1 MRLWGVIMN
10 KTTNFVIE
18 GRLTQLLGEN
28 YISVEHALK
37 ELVDNAWDA
46 DAMNVFITLPQ
57 SLNESERF
65 ISIVDDGNGMSEAS
79 VTNEYM
85 KIARDRVA
93 IKGDCTDVKK
103 RLVKGRKGIGK
114 FAGLLVADKM
124 SIITVQNGVQIR
136 FQIVKNEFLNK
147 HENMSTKAIDMVVIK
162 DDLLLNGTKVVLNDI
177 DMLSLTPS
185 DNKLRQLLVL
195 EYGRESDFNIYIN
208 GTPLM
213 VEDIGGKNYKFT
225 DEQGRIDLNFNI
237 ANKEVKNKRSGIVL
251 RVVGKII
258 GKPYYWGIE
267 DLNYIHVKL
276 LKKVYGE
283 VNADF
288 LEPYTSNS
296 WGILES
302 SLDYQLVNDF
312 VKGKLLFALNDSFE
326 IYINHTKKQLER
338 EINKQV
344 EKLPEYKRQKALKL
358 IDKVLTGL
366 SDGRHSEQQIKN
378 IIAVTISALE
388 NDDYYEIVEKLA
400 ESSDTNIE
408 MFAEILK
415 EFGLLDITMIVG
427 QATAR
432 LRFLE
437 KLQIL
442 ADNQDALEKDIHK
455 ALEKNMWVFGA
466 SYSMMA
472 SNQTTNHI
480 IEKYLGEKFSGD
492 RAYKRPDL
500 LLNCDHS
507 NKFLLIEFKRPS
519 IVLDRTHEAQAVAY
533 RDDLLTKFP
542 NKSIEIMVVGKN
554 ITPTISPQNT
564 QNNLRLMSYDE
575 IILNARNELEW
586 LILNLTT
593 DN

>member
-1 MRLWGVIMN
+1 MN
-10 KTTNFVIE
+10 KITNFVVE

-46 DAMNVFITLPQ
+46 DATNVFITLPQ
-57 SLNESERF
+57 SINKRKQI
-65 ISIVDDGNGMSEAS
+65 ISVEDDGNGMSESA
-79 VTNEYM
+79 VINEYM
-85 KIARDRVA
+85 RIARDRVS
-93 IKGDCTDVKK
+93 IKGERTDVKK

-124 SIITVQNGVQIR
+124 SIITVQNSVQIQ
-136 FQIVKNEFLNK
+136 FEIIKNEFLNQ
-147 HENMSTKAIDMVVIK
+147 HENMTTKEIVMMITK
-162 DDLLLNGTKVVLNDI
+162 DTLLPNGTKILLNDL

-185 DNKLRQLLVL
+185 DEKLRQLLVL
-195 EYGRESDFNIYIN
+195 EYGRESDFNIFIN
-208 GTPLM
+208 GIPLT

-225 DEQGRIDLNFNI
+225 DKQGLINLNFNI

-251 RVVGKII
+251 RVAGKII
-258 GKPYYWGIE
+258 GKPHYWGIE
-267 DLNYIHVKL
+267 DLNYIHDKL

-288 LEPYTSNS
+288 LAAYTSNS

-302 SLDYQLVNDF
+302 SLDYQRVNEF
-312 VKGKLLFALNDSFE
+312 VKEKLLFALNDSFE
-326 IYINHTKKQLER
+326 FYIKTTKKQLER
-338 EINKQV
+338 EIKKQL

-358 IDKVLTGL
+358 IDRVLTGL
-366 SDGRHSEQQIKN
+366 SDGRHSKQQIKN
-378 IIAVTISALE
+378 IIDVTISALE
-388 NDDYYEIVEKLA
+388 NNDYYEIVEKLA

-408 MFAEILK
+408 MFADILK
-415 EFGLLDITMIVG
+415 EFGLLDITMIVS
-427 QATAR
+427 QASAR
-432 LRFLE
+432 LSFLE
-437 KLQIL
+437 KLQML
-442 ADNQDALEKDIHK
+442 TDNQDALEKDIHK

-466 SYSMMA
+466 SYSMMS

-492 RAYKRPDL
+492 RANKRPDL

-542 NKSIEIMVVGKN
+542 NKFIEIIVVGKN
-554 ITPTISPQNT
+554 ITPTISPLNT

-586 LILNLTT
+586 LIYNLTA
-593 DN
+593 DS

>member
-1 MRLWGVIMN
+1 MN
-10 KTTNFVIE
+10 KTTNFVVE

-46 DAMNVFITLPQ
+46 DATNVFITLPQ
-57 SLNESERF
+57 SLNENERF

-85 KIARDRVA
+85 KIARDRVS
-93 IKGDCTDVKK
+93 IKGDLTDVKK

-124 SIITVQNGVQIR
+124 SITTVQDGVQIQ
-136 FQIVKNEFLNK
+136 FQIVKNEFLNQ
-147 HENMSTKAIDMVVIK
+147 HENMTTKEIDLNVIK
-162 DDLLLNGTKVVLNDI
+162 NNQSLNGTKVVLNDL
-177 DMLSLTPS
+177 DMMSLTPS
-185 DNKLRQLLVL
+185 DDKLRQLLVL
-195 EYGRESDFNIYIN
+195 EYGRESDFCIYIN
-208 GTPLM
+208 GTQLT
-213 VEDIGGKNYKFT
+213 VEDIGGKNYRFA
-225 DEQGRIDLNFNI
+225 DERGHIDLNFNI
-237 ANKEVKNKRSGIVL
+237 ANKEVKNKRSGIIL
-251 RVVGKII
+251 RVAGKII
-258 GKPYYWGIE
+258 GKPHYWGIE
-267 DLNYIHVKL
+267 ELNYIHDKI

-283 VNADF
+283 VNADL

-302 SLDYQLVNDF
+302 SLDYQCVNEF
-312 VKGKLLFALNDSFE
+312 VKEKLLFALNDSFE
-326 IYINHTKKQLER
+326 TYINHTKKQLER

-344 EKLPEYKRQKALKL
+344 EKLPEHKRQKALKL

-388 NDDYYEIVEKLA
+388 NDDYYEIIEKLA

-408 MFAEILK
+408 MFADILK
-415 EFGLLDITMIVG
+415 EFGLLDITMIVS

-437 KLQIL
+437 NLQIL
-442 ADNQDALEKDIHK
+442 TDNQDTLERDVHK

-480 IEKYLGEKFSGD
+480 IEKYLGEKFSGE
-492 RAYKRPDL
+492 RANKRPDL
-500 LLNCDHS
+500 LLNCDYS
-507 NKFLLIEFKRPS
+507 NKFLLIEFKRSS

-542 NKSIEIMVVGKN
+542 NKSIEIIVAGKS

-586 LILNLTT
+586 LISNLTA

>member
-1 MRLWGVIMN
+1 MN
-10 KTTNFVIE
+10 KIINFVVE

-46 DAMNVFITLPQ
+46 DATNVLITLPQ

-65 ISIVDDGNGMSEAS
+65 ISIVDDGNGMSEAA

-85 KIARDRVA
+85 RIARDRVS
-93 IKGDCTDVKK
+93 IKGDRTDVKK

-124 SIITVQNGVQIR
+124 TITTVQNGMQTQ
-136 FQIVKNEFLNK
+136 FEIVKNEFLNQ
-147 HENMSTKAIDMVVIK
+147 HESITTKKIDMRVIN
-162 DDLLLNGTKVVLNDI
+162 DNLLLNGTKVILNGL

-185 DNKLRQLLVL
+185 DDKLRQLLVL
-195 EYGRESDFNIYIN
+195 EYGRESDFNIFIN
-208 GTPLM
+208 GIPLT

-225 DEQGRIDLNFNI
+225 DEQERIDLNFNI

-251 RVVGKII
+251 RVSEKII
-258 GKPYYWGIE
+258 GKPHYWGIE
-267 DLNYIHVKL
+267 DLNYIHDKF

-312 VKGKLLFALNDSFE
+312 VKEKLLFALNDCFE
-326 IYINHTKKQLER
+326 AYINHTKKQLER
-338 EINKQV
+338 EINKQI

-388 NDDYYEIVEKLA
+388 NNDYYEIIEKLA

-408 MFAEILK
+408 MFADLLK
-415 EFGLLDITMIVG
+415 EFGLLDITMIVS

-432 LRFLE
+432 LGFLE

-442 ADNQDALEKDIHK
+442 ADNHDALEKDIHI

-492 RAYKRPDL
+492 RANKRPDL

-586 LILNLTT
+586 LISNLTT

>member
-1 MRLWGVIMN
+1 
-10 KTTNFVIE
+10 
-18 GRLTQLLGEN
+18 
-28 YISVEHALK
+28 
-37 ELVDNAWDA
+37 
-46 DAMNVFITLPQ
+46 
-57 SLNESERF
+57 
-65 ISIVDDGNGMSEAS
+65 
-79 VTNEYM
+79 
-85 KIARDRVA
+85 
-93 IKGDCTDVKK
+93 
-103 RLVKGRKGIGK
+103 
-114 FAGLLVADKM
+114 
-124 SIITVQNGVQIR
+124 
-136 FQIVKNEFLNK
+136 
-147 HENMSTKAIDMVVIK
+147 
-162 DDLLLNGTKVVLNDI
+162 
-177 DMLSLTPS
+177 MLSLAPS
-185 DNKLRQLLVL
+185 DDKLRQLLVL
-195 EYGRESDFNIYIN
+195 EYGRESDFNIFIN
-208 GTPLM
+208 GTPLT
-213 VEDIGGKNYKFT
+213 VEDIGGKNYRFT
-225 DEQGRIDLNFNI
+225 DDQGRIDLNFNI
-237 ANKEVKNKRSGIVL
+237 SNKEVKNKRSGIVL
-251 RVVGKII
+251 RVAGKII
-258 GKPYYWGIE
+258 GKPHYWGIE
-267 DLNYIHVKL
+267 DLNYIHDKL

-288 LEPYTSNS
+288 LEPYISNS

-302 SLDYQLVNDF
+302 SIDYQHVNDF
-312 VKGKLLFALNDSFE
+312 VKEKLLFALNDSFE
-326 IYINHTKKQLER
+326 AYINHTKKQLER
-338 EINKQV
+338 EINKQI
-344 EKLPEYKRQKALKL
+344 EKLPEYRRQKALIV

-400 ESSDTNIE
+400 ESGDTNIE
-408 MFAEILK
+408 MFADILR
-415 EFGLLDITMIVG
+415 EFGLLDITMIVS

-437 KLQIL
+437 KLQML
-442 ADNQDALEKDIHK
+442 SDNQDALEKDIHK

-480 IEKYLGEKFSGD
+480 IEKYLGEKYSGD
-492 RAYKRPDL
+492 RANKRPDL

-542 NKSIEIMVVGKN
+542 NKSIEIVVIGKSV
-554 ITPTISPQNT
+554 TPTISPQNT

-593 DN
+593 EN

>member
-1 MRLWGVIMN
+1 MN
-10 KTTNFVIE
+10 KTTNFVVE

-28 YISVEHALK
+28 YVSVEHALK

-46 DAMNVFITLPQ
+46 DATNVFITIPQ
-57 SLNESERF
+57 SINESEQF
-65 ISIVDDGNGMSEAS
+65 ISIVDDGNGMSEAA

-85 KIARDRVA
+85 RIARDRVS
-93 IKGDCTDVKK
+93 INGDRTDVKK

-124 SIITVQNGVQIR
+124 IITTVQNGIEIR
-136 FQIVKNEFLNK
+136 FQIVKNEFLNQ
-147 HENMSTKAIDMVVIK
+147 HENMTTKEIDMMVIK
-162 DDLLLNGTKVVLNDI
+162 DNLLLNGTKVVLKDI
-177 DMLSLTPS
+177 DMLSITPS
-185 DNKLRQLLVL
+185 DDKLRQLLVL
-195 EYGRESDFNIYIN
+195 EYGRESDFSIFIN
-208 GTPLM
+208 GTPLT

-225 DEQGRIDLNFNI
+225 DEQGRININFNI
-237 ANKEVKNKRSGIVL
+237 ANNEVKNKRSGIVL
-251 RVVGKII
+251 RVKGKVI
-258 GKPYYWGIE
+258 GKPHYWGIE
-267 DLNYIHVKL
+267 DLNYIHDKL

-288 LEPYTSNS
+288 LVPYTSNS

-302 SLDYQLVNDF
+302 SLDYQRVNDY
-312 VKGKLLFALNDSFE
+312 VKEKILFALNDSFE
-326 IYINHTKKQLER
+326 AYINHTKKQLER

-366 SDGRHSEQQIKN
+366 SDGRHSEKQIKN

-400 ESSDTNIE
+400 ESSDINIE
-408 MFAEILK
+408 MFADILK
-415 EFGLLDITMIVG
+415 EFGLLDITMIIS

-437 KLQIL
+437 KLQLL

-480 IEKYLGEKFSGD
+480 IEKYIGEKFSGD
-492 RAYKRPDL
+492 RANKRPDL
-500 LLNCDHS
+500 LLSCDLS

-519 IVLDRTHEAQAVAY
+519 IVLDRKHEAQAASY

-542 NKSIEIMVVGKN
+542 NKFIEIMVVGKR
-554 ITPTISPQNT
+554 ITPIISPQNT

-586 LILNLTT
+586 LISNLAI

>member
-1 MRLWGVIMN
+1 MN
-10 KTTNFVIE
+10 NTTSFVVE

-28 YISVEHALK
+28 YVSVEHALK

-46 DAMNVFITLPQ
+46 DATNVFITLPQ
-57 SLNESERF
+57 SLNESESI
-65 ISIVDDGNGMSEAS
+65 ISIEDDGNGMSESAIA
-79 VTNEYM
+79 NEYM
-85 KIARDRVA
+85 RIARDRVS
-93 IKGDCTDVKK
+93 IKGDRTEVKK

-114 FAGLLVADKM
+114 FAGLLVAEKM
-124 SIITVQNGVQIR
+124 SVTTVQNGIQIQ
-136 FQIVKNEFLNK
+136 FQIDKNEFLNQ
-147 HENMSTKAIDMVVIK
+147 HENMTSKEIELMIIK
-162 DDLLLNGTKVVLNDI
+162 DNQLLNGTIILLNDL
-177 DMLSLTPS
+177 DMQSLIPS
-185 DNKLRQLLVL
+185 DDKLRQLLVL
-195 EYGRESDFNIYIN
+195 EYGRENDFNIFIN

-213 VEDIGGKNYKFT
+213 VEDIGGKNYKFI

-251 RVVGKII
+251 RVGGKII
-258 GKPYYWGIE
+258 GKPHYWGIE
-267 DLNYIHVKL
+267 NLNYIHNKL

-288 LEPYTSNS
+288 LEEYTSNS

-302 SLDYQLVNDF
+302 TLDYLHVNDF
-312 VKGKLLFALNDSFE
+312 VREKLLFALNDSFE
-326 IYINHTKKQLER
+326 AYINHTKKKLER

-344 EKLPEYKRQKALKL
+344 EKLPEYKRQRALKL

-400 ESSDTNIE
+400 ESNETNIVI
-408 MFAEILK
+408 FADILK
-415 EFGLLDITMIVG
+415 EFGLLDITMIVS

-442 ADNQDALEKDIHK
+442 ADNQNALEKDIHK

-480 IEKYLGEKFSGD
+480 VQKYLGEKFSGE
-492 RAYKRPDL
+492 RANKRPDL
-500 LLNCDHS
+500 LLNSDHS

-519 IVLDRTHEAQAVAY
+519 IVLDRTHESQAVAY

-542 NKSIEIMVVGKN
+542 NRAIEIIVVGKS
-554 ITPTISPQNT
+554 IIPTISPQNT

-586 LILNLTT
+586 LISNLTT

>member
-1 MRLWGVIMN
+1 MN
-10 KTTNFVIE
+10 NTTSFVVE

-28 YISVEHALK
+28 YVSVEHALK

-46 DAMNVFITLPQ
+46 DATNVFITLPQ
-57 SLNESERF
+57 ALNESESF
-65 ISIVDDGNGMSEAS
+65 ISIADDGNGMSESAIA
-79 VTNEYM
+79 NEYM
-85 KIARDRVA
+85 RIARDRVS
-93 IKGDCTDVKK
+93 IKGDRTEMKM

-124 SIITVQNGVQIR
+124 SVTTVQNGMQIQ
-136 FQIVKNEFLNK
+136 FQIDKNEFLNQ
-147 HENMSTKAIDMVVIK
+147 HENMTSKEIELMIIK
-162 DDLLLNGTKVVLNDI
+162 DNQLLNGTKIVLNNL
-177 DMLSLTPS
+177 DMQSLIPS
-185 DNKLRQLLVL
+185 DDKLRQLLVL
-195 EYGRESDFNIYIN
+195 EYGRENDFNIFIN
-208 GTPLM
+208 RTPLT
-213 VEDIGGKNYKFT
+213 VEDIGGKNYKFI

-251 RVVGKII
+251 RVGGKII
-258 GKPYYWGIE
+258 GKPHYWGIE
-267 DLNYIHVKL
+267 NLNYIHNKL

-288 LEPYTSNS
+288 LEAYTSNS

-302 SLDYQLVNDF
+302 TLDYLHVNDF
-312 VKGKLLFALNDSFE
+312 VREKLLFALNDSFE
-326 IYINHTKKQLER
+326 EYINHTKKKLER

-344 EKLPEYKRQKALKL
+344 EKLPEYKRQRALKL

-400 ESSDTNIE
+400 ESNETNIE
-408 MFAEILK
+408 MFADILK
-415 EFGLLDITMIVG
+415 EFGLLDITMIVS

-442 ADNQDALEKDIHK
+442 ADNQNALEKDIHK

-480 IEKYLGEKFSGD
+480 IQKYLGEKFSGE
-492 RAYKRPDL
+492 RANKRPDL
-500 LLNCDHS
+500 LLNSDHS

-519 IVLDRTHEAQAVAY
+519 IVLDRTHESQAVAY

-542 NKSIEIMVVGKN
+542 NRAIEIIVVGKS

-586 LILNLTT
+586 LISNLTT

>member
-1 MRLWGVIMN
+1 MN
-10 KTTNFVIE
+10 NTTSFVVE

-28 YISVEHALK
+28 YVSVEHALK

-46 DAMNVFITLPQ
+46 DATNVFITLPQ
-57 SLNESERF
+57 SLNESESI
-65 ISIVDDGNGMSEAS
+65 ISIADDGNGMSESAIA
-79 VTNEYM
+79 NEYM
-85 KIARDRVA
+85 RIARDRVS
-93 IKGDCTDVKK
+93 IKGDRTEMKK

-114 FAGLLVADKM
+114 FAGLLVAEKM
-124 SIITVQNGVQIR
+124 SVTTVQNGIQIQ
-136 FQIVKNEFLNK
+136 FQIDKNEFLNQ
-147 HENMSTKAIDMVVIK
+147 HENMTSKEIELMIIK
-162 DDLLLNGTKVVLNDI
+162 DNQLLNGTKILLNDL
-177 DMLSLTPS
+177 DMQSLIPS
-185 DNKLRQLLVL
+185 DDKLRQLLVL
-195 EYGRESDFNIYIN
+195 EYGRENDFNIFIN

-213 VEDIGGKNYKFT
+213 VEDIGGKNYKFI

-251 RVVGKII
+251 RVGGKII
-258 GKPYYWGIE
+258 GKPHYWGIE
-267 DLNYIHVKL
+267 NLNYIHNKL

-288 LEPYTSNS
+288 LEAYTSNS

-302 SLDYQLVNDF
+302 TLDYLHVNDF
-312 VKGKLLFALNDSFE
+312 VREKLLFALNDSFE
-326 IYINHTKKQLER
+326 AYINHTKKKLER

-344 EKLPEYKRQKALKL
+344 EKLPEYKRQRALKL

-400 ESSDTNIE
+400 ESNETNIVI
-408 MFAEILK
+408 FADILK
-415 EFGLLDITMIVG
+415 EFGLLDITMIVS

-442 ADNQDALEKDIHK
+442 ADNQNALEKDIHK

-480 IEKYLGEKFSGD
+480 VQKYLGEKFSGE
-492 RAYKRPDL
+492 RANKRPDL
-500 LLNCDHS
+500 LLNSDHS

-519 IVLDRTHEAQAVAY
+519 IVLDRTHESQAVAY

-542 NKSIEIMVVGKN
+542 NRAIEIIVVGKS

-586 LILNLTT
+586 LISNLTT

>member
-1 MRLWGVIMN
+1 MV
-10 KTTNFVIE
+10 KTTNFVVE

-28 YISVEHALK
+28 YITVEHALK

-46 DAMNVFITLPQ
+46 DATNVLITLPQ
-57 SLNESERF
+57 SLDDSERF
-65 ISIVDDGNGMSEAS
+65 ISIADDGNGMSEDA

-85 KIARDRVA
+85 RIARDRVSS
-93 IKGDCTDVKK
+93 KGDRTEVKK

-124 SIITVQNGVQIR
+124 NIITVQNGVQIQ
-136 FQIVKNEFLNK
+136 FQIIKNEFLNQ
-147 HENMSTKAIDMVVIK
+147 HENMTSKEIDMIVIK
-162 DDLLLNGTKVVLNDI
+162 DNALSNGTRVELNDLI
-177 DMLSLTPS
+177 ILSLTPN
-185 DNKLRQLLVL
+185 DDKLRQLLVL
-195 EYGRESDFNIYIN
+195 EYGRESDFNILIN
-208 GTPLM
+208 GTPLT
-213 VEDIGGKNYKFT
+213 VEDVGGKNYKFV
-225 DEQGRIDLNFNI
+225 DDQGRVDLNFNI
-237 ANKEVKNKRSGIVL
+237 ANKEVKNKQSGIVL
-251 RVVGKII
+251 RVAGKII
-258 GKPYYWGIE
+258 GKPHYWGIE
-267 DLNYIHVKL
+267 ELNYIHDKL

-296 WGILES
+296 WAILES
-302 SLDYQLVNDF
+302 TLDYEHVNNF
-312 VKGKLLFALNDSFE
+312 VKEKLLFALNDSFE
-326 IYINHTKKQLER
+326 AYIKHTKKKLER

-344 EKLPEYKRQKALKL
+344 EKLPVYKRQRALKL

-366 SDGRHSEQQIKN
+366 SDGKHSEQQIKN

-388 NDDYYEIVEKLA
+388 NDDYYEIIEKLA

-408 MFAEILK
+408 MFADILK
-415 EFGLLDITMIVG
+415 EFGLLDITMIVS

-432 LRFLE
+432 LKFLE
-437 KLQIL
+437 KLQML
-442 ADNQDALEKDIHK
+442 ADNQDTLERDIHK

-466 SYSMMA
+466 PYSMMA

-480 IEKYLGEKFSGD
+480 IQKYLGERFSGD
-492 RAYKRPDL
+492 RANKRPDL

-519 IVLDRTHEAQAVAY
+519 LVLDRTHEAQAAAY

-542 NKSIEIMVVGKN
+542 NKLIEIIVIGKS

-564 QNNLRLMSYDE
+564 QDYLKLMSYDE
-575 IILNARNELEW
+575 IILNARSELEW
-586 LILNLTT
+586 LISNLTK
-593 DN
+593 DNEG

>member
-1 MRLWGVIMN
+1 MN
-10 KTTNFVIE
+10 NTTSFVVE

-28 YISVEHALK
+28 YVSVEHALK

-46 DAMNVFITLPQ
+46 DATNVFITLPQ
-57 SLNESERF
+57 SLNESESI
-65 ISIVDDGNGMSEAS
+65 ISIADDGNGMSESAIA
-79 VTNEYM
+79 NEYM
-85 KIARDRVA
+85 RIARDRVS
-93 IKGDCTDVKK
+93 IKGDRTEMKK

-124 SIITVQNGVQIR
+124 SVTTVQNGIQIQ
-136 FQIVKNEFLNK
+136 FQIDKNEFLNQ
-147 HENMSTKAIDMVVIK
+147 HENMTSKEIELMIIK
-162 DDLLLNGTKVVLNDI
+162 DNQLLNGTKILLNDL
-177 DMLSLTPS
+177 DMQSLIPS
-185 DNKLRQLLVL
+185 DDKLRQLLVL
-195 EYGRESDFNIYIN
+195 EYGRENDFNIFIN

-213 VEDIGGKNYKFT
+213 VEDIGGKNYKFI

-251 RVVGKII
+251 RVGGKII
-258 GKPYYWGIE
+258 GKPHYWGIE
-267 DLNYIHVKL
+267 NLNYIHNKL

-288 LEPYTSNS
+288 LEEYTSNS

-302 SLDYQLVNDF
+302 TLDYLHVNDF
-312 VKGKLLFALNDSFE
+312 VREKLLFALNDSFE
-326 IYINHTKKQLER
+326 AYINHTKKKLER

-344 EKLPEYKRQKALKL
+344 EKLPEYKRQRALKL

-400 ESSDTNIE
+400 ESNETNIVI
-408 MFAEILK
+408 FADILK
-415 EFGLLDITMIVG
+415 EFGLLDITMIVS

-442 ADNQDALEKDIHK
+442 ADNQNALEKDIHK

-480 IEKYLGEKFSGD
+480 VQKYLGEKFSGE
-492 RAYKRPDL
+492 RANKRPDL
-500 LLNCDHS
+500 LLNSDHS

-519 IVLDRTHEAQAVAY
+519 IVLDRTHESQAVAY

-542 NKSIEIMVVGKN
+542 NRAIEIIVVGKS
-554 ITPTISPQNT
+554 IIPTISPQNT

-586 LILNLTT
+586 LISNLTT